1 MAHDHHGHS
10 HGHGHHH
17 HAPSHGRAFSVGIAL
32 NSVYVVVELS
42 IGLLIGSLGLISDA
56 LHNASDVL
64 SLLLAWLGSR
74 LSRRGPSKRFT
85 YGLKRAP
92 IVASLLNALLLFGA
106 MGAVTWEA
114 IRRFSDPAPIPGM
127 VLVWVTLVGLVVN
140 FGTAF
145 MFVRGRD
152 DLNIRGAFLHMM
164 ADGLVTLGV
173 LIAGVAINL
182 TGALWLDSFI
192 SLLIVVVVLWSTLG
206 LFRDALRL
214 SVDAVPANINPDDV
228 HAYLAAVD
236 DVNEVHDLHIWAL
249 STTET
254 ALTAHLV
261 TDDPQTANNQLIA
274 RLCRELRERFD
285 IVHVTLQFEHGDPVD
300 PCGLASVDVV

>member
-1 MAHDHHGHS
+1 MAHDHN
-10 HGHGHHH
+10 
-17 HAPSHGRAFSVGIAL
+17 HAHAVPTHGRAFSVGIVL
-32 NSVYVVVELS
+32 NSVYVVVELT
-42 IGLLIGSLGLISDA
+42 IGLAIGSLGLISDA

-64 SLLLAWLGSR
+64 SLVLAWLGSR
-74 LSRRGPSKRFT
+74 LSKRGPSKRFT

-106 MGAVTWEA
+106 MGAVTREA
-114 IRRFSDPAPIPGM
+114 ISRFSDPAPIPGM

-145 MFVRGRD
+145 MFIRGRE

-173 LIAGVAINL
+173 LMAGVAINL
-182 TGALWLDSFI
+182 TGALWLDPFI
-192 SLLIVVVVLWSTLG
+192 SLLIVAVVLWSTLG

-214 SVDAVPANINPDDV
+214 SVDAVPENIDPDEV
-228 HAYLAAVD
+228 QAYLAAIN
-236 DVNEVHDLHIWAL
+236 DVREVHDLHIWAL

-261 TDDPQTANNQLIA
+261 TNTAPADNNQRIA
-274 RLCRELRERFD
+274 HLCHELRERFD
-285 IVHVTLQFEHGDPVD
+285 IVHATVQFEYGEPVD
-300 PCGLASVDVV
+300 PCGLASADVV